1 MSNKEIV
8 IIYENFLYKI
18 RKLPFETD
26 ENTYKRGWYI
36 VKNIDKIVDYD
47 ELISKSII
55 YLNENKNKMK
65 YV

>member
-8 IIYENFLYKI
+8 IIYDNFLYKI

-47 ELISKSII
+47 ELVSKSII

-65 YV
+65 YI

>member
-1 MSNKEIV
+1 MSNKDIV

-36 VKNIDKIVDYD
+36 VKNIDKIMDYD

-65 YV
+65 YI

>member
-1 MSNKEIV
+1 MSNKDIV

-36 VKNIDKIVDYD
+36 VKNIDKIMDYD
-47 ELISKSII
+47 ELVSKSII

-65 YV
+65 YI

>member
-8 IIYENFLYKI
+8 IIYEYFLYKI

-36 VKNIDKIVDYD
+36 VKNIDKIENYD

>member
-8 IIYENFLYKI
+8 IIYDNFLYKI

-36 VKNIDKIVDYD
+36 VKNIDKITDYD